1 MNDLSVLQINELDLS
16 PKLQEVIKK
25 LAAEEGKK
33 QAEALV
39 ETLKEKLSLPRYMNY
54 TQAAKYMNTSYNT
67 LKYVLIEKMG
77 LRVIMID
84 GYEKIDQKDAD
95 EFLEKHKK

>member
-1 MNDLSVLQINELDLS
+1 MSILQVNEVDLS
-16 PKLQEVIKK
+16 PKLQEVVKH

-39 ETLKEKLSLPRYMNY
+39 EKLKENLSLPRYMNY
-54 TQAAKYMNTSYNT
+54 KQAAEYMNTSYNT
-67 LKYVLIEKMG
+67 LKYVCIQKQG
-77 LRVIMID
+77 LRVILID
-84 GYEKIDQKDAD
+84 GYEKIDRKDID